1 MENGTLQA
9 IDLFLGDCPVERL
22 ENHFRNIFLD
32 HLKQSDGYDAEILAE
47 EYEFFTRLLSILREY
62 EIAKN
67 T

>member
-1 MENGTLQA
+1 MEEEIIQA
-9 IDLFLGDCPVERL
+9 IDLFLTDCPAERL

-32 HLKQSDGYDAEILAE
+32 HLRESDGYDAEVLAE

-62 EIAKN
+62 EITKN